1 MKGGAAERLQC
12 IGAMGESTEG
22 LEQTL
27 VSRVVAEPR
36 LDPELLEFE
45 DSVVVRANVTA
56 SGE

>member
-1 MKGGAAERLQC
+1 
-12 IGAMGESTEG
+12 MGESTGG

-36 LDPELLEFE
+36 LDPELPEFE